1 MGEPQNLSRRFWE
14 NKTLLDDLLRIGLR
28 LVICG
33 TAAGERSAKL
43 GAYYAGPGNKFWR
56 TLHDVGLTPDRA
68 LIPSEFR
75 ELLSYSIGLTDLAKG
90 VAGMDHTL
98 MRHSFDP
105 ASFELAIRQFAPT
118 ALAFN
123 GKKAAS
129 VYLARPTKLIGY
141 GKQVERIG
149 ETALYV
155 LPSTSGAASGTW
167 SIEPWRILA
176 ADVALA

>member
-1 MGEPQNLSRRFWE
+1 MTGQDQI
-14 NKTLLDDLLRIGLR
+14 LLDDLLRPGLR

-33 TAAGERSAKL
+33 TAAGERSAKV

-56 TLHDVGLTPDRA
+56 VLHEVGLTPDRA
-68 LIPSEFR
+68 LLPSEFR
-75 ELLSYSIGLTDLAKG
+75 ELLSYGIGLTDLAKA
-90 VAGMDHTL
+90 VSGMDHTL
-98 MRHSFDP
+98 MGHSFDP
-105 ASFELAIRQFAPT
+105 TRFKLVVGRFAPR

-129 VYLARPTKLIGY
+129 VYLARPTKRIGY
-141 GKQVERIG
+141 GRQAERIG

-155 LPSTSGAASGTW
+155 LPSTSGAASGAW
-167 SIEPWRILA
+167 SIEPWRTVA

>member
-1 MGEPQNLSRRFWE
+1 
-14 NKTLLDDLLRIGLR
+14 LLDDLLRPGLR

-33 TAAGERSAKL
+33 TAAGERSAQL

-56 TLHDVGLTPDRA
+56 TLHEVGLTPDRA
-68 LIPSEFR
+68 LSPSDFR
-75 ELLSYSIGLTDLAKG
+75 ELLSYGIGLTDLAKG
-90 VAGMDHTL
+90 VSGMDHTL
-98 MRHSFDP
+98 RRHSFDP
-105 ASFELAIRQFAPT
+105 ISFRLAIGQFSPR

-129 VYLARPTKLIGY
+129 IYLARPTKFIRY
-141 GKQVERIG
+141 GRQVERIG

-155 LPSTSGAASGTW
+155 LPSTSGAASGAW

-176 ADVALA
+176 ADAAPVRALCPGP

>member
-1 MGEPQNLSRRFWE
+1 M
-14 NKTLLDDLLRIGLR
+14 
-28 LVICG
+28 ICG

-56 TLHDVGLTPDRA
+56 VLHEVGLTPDRA

-75 ELLSYSIGLTDLAKG
+75 ELLSYGIGLTDLAKG
-90 VAGMDHTL
+90 VSGMDHTFK
-98 MRHSFDP
+98 RQSFDP
-105 ASFELAIRQFAPT
+105 TRFRLVIGQFAPR

-129 VYLARPTKLIGY
+129 VYLTRPTKLIGY
-141 GKQVERIG
+141 GRQAERIG
-149 ETALYV
+149 KTALYV
-155 LPSTSGAASGTW
+155 LPSTSAAASGSW
-167 SIEPWRILA
+167 SIEPWRAVA

>member
-1 MGEPQNLSRRFWE
+1 MTGQESQI
-14 NKTLLDDLLRIGLR
+14 LLDDLLRPGLR

-56 TLHDVGLTPDRA
+56 VLHEVGLTPDRA

-75 ELLSYSIGLTDLAKG
+75 ELLSYGIGLTDLAKG
-90 VAGMDHTL
+90 VSGMDHTL
-98 MRHSFDP
+98 MRHLFDP
-105 ASFELAIRQFAPT
+105 ARFRLAVGQFAPR

-141 GKQVERIG
+141 GRQAERIG

-155 LPSTSGAASGTW
+155 LPSTSGAASGAW